1 MCKGREPKRN
11 IRGRI
16 VSLPK
21 FKNESEL
28 TDRSGPERFVNDRH
42 QPAAEINGLQRYHM
56 RAQSARL
63 FEFLYSVTAQSI
75 QREKDVL
82 VGRDAGMIGTMMV

>member
-1 MCKGREPKRN
+1 MQRWKVHSFTLHEKSQNALYFSSQVMCKGREPKRN

-28 TDRSGPERFVNDRH
+28 TDRSGPERFIDDRH
-42 QPAAEINGLQRYHM
+42 QPVTNLQR
-56 RAQSARL
+56 R
-63 FEFLYSVTAQSI
+63 
-75 QREKDVL
+75 
-82 VGRDAGMIGTMMV
+82 